1 MESALTLSLRAAKL
15 AYLMLQ
21 KDGEGLNII
30 PESGQACLPDAPEGW
45 RVPHIIPKSGQ
56 TCLPDAPEG
65 WRVPQ
70 HYP

>member
-1 MESALTLSLRAAKL
+1 MESASALSLGAAGL
-15 AYLMLQ
+15 AYLMLQKDGECLILFLRAARCAYLVLQ

-45 RVPHIIPKSGQ
+45 RVP
-56 TCLPDAPEG
+56 
-65 WRVPQ
+65 Q